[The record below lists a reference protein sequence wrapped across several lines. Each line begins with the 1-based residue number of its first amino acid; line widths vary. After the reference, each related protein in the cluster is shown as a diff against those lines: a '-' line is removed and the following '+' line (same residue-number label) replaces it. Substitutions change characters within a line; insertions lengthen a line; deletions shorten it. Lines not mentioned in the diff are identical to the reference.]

1 MKLQECFNEQ
11 PDPRVVGRT
20 THRLIDILVLTI
32 CAVVA
37 GADDWE
43 YVEVW
48 GTEKIDWRRNV
59 IALENGIPSHDT
71 IGRVFAELDSA
82 HFKPVLQSG
91 WHQLHLTVGRSCG
104 H

>member
-1 MKLQECFNEQ
+1 MNTSLTKLKECFGDV

-43 YVEVW
+43 YVEMW
-48 GTEKIDWRRNV
+48 GDGKN
-59 IALENGIPSHDT
+59 
-71 IGRVFAELDSA
+71 
-82 HFKPVLQSG
+82 
-91 WHQLHLTVGRSCG
+91 
-104 H
+104 